1 MSKLKDF
8 INRLSWDARAA
19 KRAYNLPTY
28 PVKEVYI
35 HHSVTGS
42 TKEEST
48 WRNIQTYHMVQ
59 RNWTDIAYNFGV
71 GQSGK
76 IFEGRGWRRQGGAT
90 GAKKDRHSLSICA
103 IGNFEKIKPTQK
115 MLDAIVHWIQIGIE
129 RGAIVPDVKIL
140 AHKDVQPTLCCGK
153 HLYAKLDY
161 IRDALAA
168 PKEVPKVDNKLSNLK
183 EAQLL
188 INSVIKELEA

>member
-1 MSKLKDF
+1 MSRLKNF
-8 INRLSWDARAA
+8 INRFSWDARAA
-19 KRAYNLPTY
+19 KRAYNLPVY

-35 HHSVTGS
+35 HHSVTGAS
-42 TKEEST
+42 KEEST

-76 IFEGRGWRRQGGAT
+76 IYEGRGWRRQGGAT

-129 RGAIVPDVKIL
+129 RGSIVPDVKIL
-140 AHKDVQPTLCCGK
+140 AHKDVQATLCCGK

-161 IRDALAA
+161 IRESLAT
-168 PKEVPKVDNKLSNLK
+168 PEKETNIDTTLSKLDQ
-183 EAQLL
+183 AQKL
-188 INSVIKELEA
+188 INQAISELKA

>member
-1 MSKLKDF
+1 MSRLKNF
-8 INRLSWDARAA
+8 INRFSWDARAA
-19 KRAYNLPTY
+19 KRAYNLPVY

-42 TKEEST
+42 SKEEST

-76 IFEGRGWRRQGGAT
+76 ILEGRGWRRQGGAT

-129 RGAIVPDVKIL
+129 RGSIVPDVKIL
-140 AHKDVQPTLCCGK
+140 AHKDVQATLCCGK

-161 IRDALAA
+161 IRESLAT
-168 PKEVPKVDNKLSNLK
+168 PEKETSIDTTLSKLNQ
-183 EAQLL
+183 AQKL
-188 INSVIKELEA
+188 INQAIAELKA

>member
-1 MSKLKDF
+1 MSKLKEF
-8 INRLSWDARAA
+8 INRYSWEARAA
-19 KRAYNLPTY
+19 KKAYNLPVY
-28 PVKEVYI
+28 PVKEVYV

-42 TKEEST
+42 TKEETT

-76 IFEGRGWRRQGGAT
+76 IYEGRGWRRQGGAT

-103 IGNFEKIKPTQK
+103 IGNFEKTKPTQK

-129 RGAIVPDVKIL
+129 RGSISPNVTIL
-140 AHKDVQPTLCCGK
+140 GHKDVQATKCCGK
-153 HLYAKLDY
+153 HLYEKLDY

-168 PKEVPKVDNKLSNLK
+168 PIELPKLDNSVSKLK
-183 EAQLL
+183 EAQML
-188 INSVIKELEA
+188 ITQVLKEIE